1 MPDFRMHRREGDG
14 WMSMEE
20 VGLEDALEELERIVS
35 ELEEG
40 KISLEK
46 SLELYERGMRLV
58 RLCNLRLDSA
68 QRRIECL
75 TGELPSDLL

>member
-1 MPDFRMHRREGDG
+1 MPDFGMHLREGDG
-14 WMSMEE
+14 WMSLEE

-35 ELEEG
+35 ELEDG
-40 KISLEK
+40 KMSLEK